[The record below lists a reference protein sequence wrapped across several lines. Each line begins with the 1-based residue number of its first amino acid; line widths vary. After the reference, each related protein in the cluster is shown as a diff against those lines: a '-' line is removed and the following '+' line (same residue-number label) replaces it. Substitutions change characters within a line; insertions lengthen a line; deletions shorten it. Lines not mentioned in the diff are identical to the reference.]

1 MQASEALVAGAHSR
15 LRRLDLR
22 VAVGLLLMLVAV
34 LGGASLIRSAQDRIP
49 VLVAA
54 GSVQPGEVI
63 GPSDLRVVEM
73 SVPAGVA
80 YLSAS
85 AEGQIE
91 GRVAA
96 EPLWDGKV
104 LGPGSVAEAPPV
116 AAGMVAI
123 TLLLPPE
130 SAVGGDIRS
139 GDRVAVLSS
148 RGVDEAGGN
157 QQEAATTIL
166 LLRELLG
173 HTRDRAEEAAGRSPS
188 ILYGIRAVALVEGY
202 DVKRERL
209 LHDLVAQAGY
219 YTYQFL
225 DDVFIEE
232 DDDE

>member
-1 MQASEALVAGAHSR
+1 MQASEAVVAGAHSR

-34 LGGASLIRSAQDRIP
+34 LGGASLIRSAQARTP

-54 GSVQPGEVI
+54 GTVQPGEVI
-63 GPSDLRVVEM
+63 EPSDLRVVEM
-73 SVPAGVA
+73 SVPTGVA
-80 YLSAS
+80 HLSAS

-104 LGPGSVAEAPPV
+104 LGPDSVADAAPVGP
-116 AAGMVAI
+116 GMVAI

-148 RGVDEAGGN
+148 PGVDEAGGN
-157 QQEAATTIL
+157 QQKAATTIL
-166 LLRELLG
+166 LPDVPVLSVHPATTSQGEGVFVTLTLRL
-173 HTRDRAEEAAGRSPS
+173 EEARALAEARASGRVDLALLPGGAG
-188 ILYGIRAVALVEGY
+188 
-202 DVKRERL
+202 
-209 LHDLVAQAGY
+209 
-219 YTYQFL
+219 
-225 DDVFIEE
+225 
-232 DDDE
+232 

>member
-34 LGGASLIRSAQDRIP
+34 LGGASLIRNAQARTP

-130 SAVGGDIRS
+130 AAVGGDVRS

-148 RGVDEAGGN
+148 PGVDEAGGN
-157 QQEAATTIL
+157 QQKAATTIL
-166 LLRELLG
+166 LPDVPVLSVRDASTSEGEGVFVTLTLRLDEARALAEARASGRVDLALLPG
-173 HTRDRAEEAAGRSPS
+173 GTS
-188 ILYGIRAVALVEGY
+188 
-202 DVKRERL
+202 
-209 LHDLVAQAGY
+209 
-219 YTYQFL
+219 
-225 DDVFIEE
+225 
-232 DDDE
+232 

>member
-63 GPSDLRVVEM
+63 GSSDLRVVEM

-130 SAVGGDIRS
+130 SAVGGDVRS
-139 GDRVAVLSS
+139 GDQVAVLSS
-148 RGVDEAGGN
+148 PGVDEAGGN
-157 QQEAATTIL
+157 QQKAATTIL
-166 LLRELLG
+166 LPDVPVLSVRDASTSEGEGIFVTLTLRL
-173 HTRDRAEEAAGRSPS
+173 DEA
-188 ILYGIRAVALVEGY
+188 RAVAEARASGRV
-202 DVKRERL
+202 
-209 LHDLVAQAGY
+209 DLVLLPGG
-219 YTYQFL
+219 TS
-225 DDVFIEE
+225 
-232 DDDE
+232 

>member
-63 GPSDLRVVEM
+63 GSSDLRVVEM

-85 AEGQIE
+85 AEGQVE

-130 SAVGGDIRS
+130 SAVGGDVRS

-148 RGVDEAGGN
+148 PGVDEAGGS

-166 LLRELLG
+166 LPDVPVLSVRAASTSEGEGVFVTLTLRLDEARAIAEARASGRVDLALLPG
-173 HTRDRAEEAAGRSPS
+173 GTS
-188 ILYGIRAVALVEGY
+188 
-202 DVKRERL
+202 
-209 LHDLVAQAGY
+209 
-219 YTYQFL
+219 
-225 DDVFIEE
+225 
-232 DDDE
+232 

>member
-34 LGGASLIRSAQDRIP
+34 LGGASLIRSAQDRTP

-91 GRVAA
+91 GQVAA

-104 LGPGSVAEAPPV
+104 LGPGSVAEAPPL

-130 SAVGGDIRS
+130 AAVGGDVRS

-148 RGVDEAGGN
+148 PGVDEAGGN
-157 QQEAATTIL
+157 QQKAATTIL
-166 LLRELLG
+166 LPDVPVLSVRDASTSEGEGFFVTLTLRL
-173 HTRDRAEEAAGRSPS
+173 DEA
-188 ILYGIRAVALVEGY
+188 RAVAEARASGRVDLA
-202 DVKRERL
+202 L
-209 LHDLVAQAGY
+209 LPGA
-219 YTYQFL
+219 TS
-225 DDVFIEE
+225 
-232 DDDE
+232 

>member
-22 VAVGLLLMLVAV
+22 VAVGVLLMLVAV

-85 AEGQIE
+85 AEVQVE

-130 SAVGGDIRS
+130 SAVGGDVRS

-148 RGVDEAGGN
+148 PGVDEAGGN

-166 LLRELLG
+166 LPDVPVLSVRDASTSEGEGVFVTLTLRLDEARAIAEARASGRVDLALLPG
-173 HTRDRAEEAAGRSPS
+173 GTS
-188 ILYGIRAVALVEGY
+188 
-202 DVKRERL
+202 
-209 LHDLVAQAGY
+209 
-219 YTYQFL
+219 
-225 DDVFIEE
+225 
-232 DDDE
+232 

>member
-34 LGGASLIRSAQDRIP
+34 LGGASLIRNAQARTP

-63 GPSDLRVVEM
+63 GPADLRVVEM

-130 SAVGGDIRS
+130 SAVGGDVRS

-148 RGVDEAGGN
+148 PGVDEAGGN
-157 QQEAATTIL
+157 QQKAATTIL
-166 LLRELLG
+166 LPDVPVLSV
-173 HTRDRAEEAAGRSPS
+173 RDASTSEGEGVFVTLTIRLDEA
-188 ILYGIRAVALVEGY
+188 RAVAEARASGRIDLA
-202 DVKRERL
+202 L
-209 LHDLVAQAGY
+209 LPGG
-219 YTYQFL
+219 TS
-225 DDVFIEE
+225 
-232 DDDE
+232 

>member
-85 AEGQIE
+85 AEGQVE

-130 SAVGGDIRS
+130 SALGGDVRS

-148 RGVDEAGGN
+148 PGVDEAGGN
-157 QQEAATTIL
+157 QQNAATTIL
-166 LLRELLG
+166 LPDVPVLSVRDANTSEGEGVFVTLTLRL
-173 HTRDRAEEAAGRSPS
+173 EEARAIAEARASGRVD
-188 ILYGIRAVALVEGY
+188 LALLPG
-202 DVKRERL
+202 
-209 LHDLVAQAGY
+209 G
-219 YTYQFL
+219 TS
-225 DDVFIEE
+225 
-232 DDDE
+232 

>member
-1 MQASEALVAGAHSR
+1 MQASHALTARTHSR

-22 VAVGLLLMLVAV
+22 VAVGLLLMTVAV
-34 LGGASLIRSAQDRIP
+34 LGGASLIRTAQARTP

-54 GSVQPGEVI
+54 DAVQPGEAI
-63 GPSDLRVVEM
+63 EPSDLRVVEM

-91 GRVAA
+91 GRMAA

-104 LGPGSVAEAPPV
+104 LGPGSVADAPPIDP
-116 AAGMVAI
+116 GMVAI

-130 SAVGGDIRS
+130 SAVGGDVRS

-148 RGVDEAGGN
+148 PGADDAGGN

-166 LLRELLG
+166 LPDVPVLSVRHATTSEGEGVFVTLTLRL
-173 HTRDRAEEAAGRSPS
+173 EEARALAEARASGRVD
-188 ILYGIRAVALVEGY
+188 LALLPG
-202 DVKRERL
+202 DAR
-209 LHDLVAQAGY
+209 
-219 YTYQFL
+219 
-225 DDVFIEE
+225 
-232 DDDE
+232 

>member
-34 LGGASLIRSAQDRIP
+34 LGGASLIRNAQARTP

-63 GPSDLRVVEM
+63 GSSDLRVVEM

-130 SAVGGDIRS
+130 SAVGGDVRS
-139 GDRVAVLSS
+139 GDQVAVLSS
-148 RGVDEAGGN
+148 PGVDEAGGN
-157 QQEAATTIL
+157 QQKAATTIL
-166 LLRELLG
+166 LPDVPVLSVRDASTSEGEGVFVTLTLRLDEARALAEARASGRVDLALLPG
-173 HTRDRAEEAAGRSPS
+173 GTR
-188 ILYGIRAVALVEGY
+188 
-202 DVKRERL
+202 
-209 LHDLVAQAGY
+209 
-219 YTYQFL
+219 
-225 DDVFIEE
+225 
-232 DDDE
+232 

>member
-1 MQASEALVAGAHSR
+1 
-15 LRRLDLR
+15 
-22 VAVGLLLMLVAV
+22 MLVAV
-34 LGGASLIRSAQDRIP
+34 LGGASLIRNAQARTP

-91 GRVAA
+91 GQVAA

-130 SAVGGDIRS
+130 SAVGGDVRS

-148 RGVDEAGGN
+148 PGVDEAGGN
-157 QQEAATTIL
+157 QQKAATTIL
-166 LLRELLG
+166 LPDVPVLSVRDASTSEGEGVFVTLTLRLDEARALAEARATGRVDLALLPG
-173 HTRDRAEEAAGRSPS
+173 GTS
-188 ILYGIRAVALVEGY
+188 
-202 DVKRERL
+202 
-209 LHDLVAQAGY
+209 
-219 YTYQFL
+219 
-225 DDVFIEE
+225 
-232 DDDE
+232 

>member
-34 LGGASLIRSAQDRIP
+34 LGGASLIRSAQDRSP

-104 LGPGSVAEAPPV
+104 LGPGSVAEAPPL

-130 SAVGGDIRS
+130 SAAGG
-139 GDRVAVLSS
+139 
-148 RGVDEAGGN
+148 DEAGGN
-157 QQEAATTIL
+157 QQKAATTIL
-166 LLRELLG
+166 LPAVPVLSVRDASTSEGEGVFVTLTLRLDEA
-173 HTRDRAEEAAGRSPS
+173 RALAEARASGRVD
-188 ILYGIRAVALVEGY
+188 LAL
-202 DVKRERL
+202 
-209 LHDLVAQAGY
+209 
-219 YTYQFL
+219 
-225 DDVFIEE
+225 
-232 DDDE
+232 

>member
-1 MQASEALVAGAHSR
+1 
-15 LRRLDLR
+15 
-22 VAVGLLLMLVAV
+22 
-34 LGGASLIRSAQDRIP
+34 
-49 VLVAA
+49 
-54 GSVQPGEVI
+54 VQPGEVI

-130 SAVGGDIRS
+130 SAVGGDVRS

-148 RGVDEAGGN
+148 GVDEAGGN
-157 QQEAATTIL
+157 QQKAATTIL
-166 LLRELLG
+166 LPEVPVLSVRQASTSEGEGVFVTLTLRL
-173 HTRDRAEEAAGRSPS
+173 DEA
-188 ILYGIRAVALVEGY
+188 RAVAEARASGRV
-202 DVKRERL
+202 
-209 LHDLVAQAGY
+209 DLVLLPGG
-219 YTYQFL
+219 TS
-225 DDVFIEE
+225 
-232 DDDE
+232 

>member
-130 SAVGGDIRS
+130 SAVGGDVRS

-148 RGVDEAGGN
+148 PGVDEAGGN

-166 LLRELLG
+166 LPDVPVLSVRDASTSEGEGVFVTVTLRL
-173 HTRDRAEEAAGRSPS
+173 EEARAIAEARASGRVD
-188 ILYGIRAVALVEGY
+188 LALLPG
-202 DVKRERL
+202 
-209 LHDLVAQAGY
+209 G
-219 YTYQFL
+219 TS
-225 DDVFIEE
+225 
-232 DDDE
+232 

>member
-1 MQASEALVAGAHSR
+1 MQASEALGAGAHSR

-22 VAVGLLLMLVAV
+22 VAVGVLLMLVAV

-80 YLSAS
+80 YLSAR
-85 AEGQIE
+85 AK
-91 GRVAA
+91 GRVEGGVAG

-123 TLLLPPE
+123 TLLLPPQ

-148 RGVDEAGGN
+148 PGVDEAGGN
-157 QQEAATTIL
+157 QQQAATTIL
-166 LLRELLG
+166 LPDVPVLSVRDASTSEGEGVFVTLTLRLDEA
-173 HTRDRAEEAAGRSPS
+173 RAIAEARASGRVD
-188 ILYGIRAVALVEGY
+188 LALP
-202 DVKRERL
+202 
-209 LHDLVAQAGY
+209 
-219 YTYQFL
+219 
-225 DDVFIEE
+225 
-232 DDDE
+232 

>member
-34 LGGASLIRSAQDRIP
+34 LGGASVIRSAQDRIP

-80 YLSAS
+80 YLAAS
-85 AEGQIE
+85 AEGQVE

-130 SAVGGDIRS
+130 SAVGGDVRS

-148 RGVDEAGGN
+148 PGVDEAGGN

-166 LLRELLG
+166 LPDVPVLSVRDANTSEGEGVFVTLTLRLDEARAIAEARASGRVDLALLPG
-173 HTRDRAEEAAGRSPS
+173 GTS
-188 ILYGIRAVALVEGY
+188 
-202 DVKRERL
+202 
-209 LHDLVAQAGY
+209 
-219 YTYQFL
+219 
-225 DDVFIEE
+225 
-232 DDDE
+232 

>member
-34 LGGASLIRSAQDRIP
+34 LGGASLIRNAQARTP

-130 SAVGGDIRS
+130 SAVGGDVRS

-148 RGVDEAGGN
+148 PGVDEAGGN
-157 QQEAATTIL
+157 QQKAATTIL
-166 LLRELLG
+166 LPDVPVLSVRDASTSEGEGVFVTLTLRL
-173 HTRDRAEEAAGRSPS
+173 DEA
-188 ILYGIRAVALVEGY
+188 RAVAEARASGRV
-202 DVKRERL
+202 
-209 LHDLVAQAGY
+209 DLVLLPGG
-219 YTYQFL
+219 TS
-225 DDVFIEE
+225 
-232 DDDE
+232 

>member
-15 LRRLDLR
+15 LRRLDMR
-22 VAVGLLLMLVAV
+22 VAVGVLLMLVAV
-34 LGGASLIRSAQDRIP
+34 LGGASLIRSAQARTP

-54 GSVQPGEVI
+54 GTVQPGEVI
-63 GPSDLRVVEM
+63 QPSDLRVVEM

-104 LGPGSVAEAPPV
+104 LGPGSVADAPPV
-116 AAGMVAI
+116 GAGMVAI

-148 RGVDEAGGN
+148 PGVDEAGGN
-157 QQEAATTIL
+157 QQKADTTIL
-166 LLRELLG
+166 LPDVPVLSVHPATTSQGEGLFVTLTLRL
-173 HTRDRAEEAAGRSPS
+173 EEA
-188 ILYGIRAVALVEGY
+188 RAL
-202 DVKRERL
+202 
-209 LHDLVAQAGY
+209 AQARASGRVD
-219 YTYQFL
+219 L
-225 DDVFIEE
+225 ALLPGAGG
-232 DDDE
+232 

>member
-15 LRRLDLR
+15 LRRFDLR

-34 LGGASLIRSAQDRIP
+34 LGGASLIRSAQDRTP

-104 LGPGSVAEAPPV
+104 LGPGSVAEAPPL

-130 SAVGGDIRS
+130 SAVGGDVRS

-148 RGVDEAGGN
+148 PGVDEAGGN
-157 QQEAATTIL
+157 QQKAATTIL
-166 LLRELLG
+166 LPDVPVLSVRDASTSEGEGVFVTLTLRLDEARALAEARASGRVDLALLPG
-173 HTRDRAEEAAGRSPS
+173 GTS
-188 ILYGIRAVALVEGY
+188 
-202 DVKRERL
+202 
-209 LHDLVAQAGY
+209 
-219 YTYQFL
+219 
-225 DDVFIEE
+225 
-232 DDDE
+232 

>member
-1 MQASEALVAGAHSR
+1 MQVSEALVAGAHSR

-85 AEGQIE
+85 AEGQVE

-130 SAVGGDIRS
+130 AAVGGDIRS
-139 GDRVAVLSS
+139 GDQVAVLSS
-148 RGVDEAGGN
+148 PGVDEAGGN

-166 LLRELLG
+166 LPDVPVLSVRDASTSEGEGVFVTLTLRLDEARAIAEARASGRVDLALLPG
-173 HTRDRAEEAAGRSPS
+173 GTG
-188 ILYGIRAVALVEGY
+188 
-202 DVKRERL
+202 
-209 LHDLVAQAGY
+209 
-219 YTYQFL
+219 
-225 DDVFIEE
+225 
-232 DDDE
+232 

>member
-22 VAVGLLLMLVAV
+22 VTVGLLLMLVAV

-85 AEGQIE
+85 AEGQVE

-148 RGVDEAGGN
+148 PGVDEAGGN
-157 QQEAATTIL
+157 QQKAATTIL
-166 LLRELLG
+166 LPDVPVLSVRDASTSEGEGVFVTLTLRLDEARAIAEARASGRVDLALLPG
-173 HTRDRAEEAAGRSPS
+173 GTS
-188 ILYGIRAVALVEGY
+188 
-202 DVKRERL
+202 
-209 LHDLVAQAGY
+209 
-219 YTYQFL
+219 
-225 DDVFIEE
+225 
-232 DDDE
+232 

>member
-73 SVPAGVA
+73 SVPTGVA
-80 YLSAS
+80 YVSAS

-104 LGPGSVAEAPPV
+104 LGPGSVAEAPPL

-123 TLLLPPE
+123 TLLLLPE
-130 SAVGGDIRS
+130 SAVGGDVRS

-148 RGVDEAGGN
+148 PGVDEAGGN
-157 QQEAATTIL
+157 QQKAATTIL
-166 LLRELLG
+166 LPDVPVLSVRDASTSEGEGVFVTLTLRLDEARALAEARASGRVDLALLPG
-173 HTRDRAEEAAGRSPS
+173 GTS
-188 ILYGIRAVALVEGY
+188 
-202 DVKRERL
+202 
-209 LHDLVAQAGY
+209 
-219 YTYQFL
+219 
-225 DDVFIEE
+225 
-232 DDDE
+232 

>member
-73 SVPAGVA
+73 SVPAGIA

-85 AEGQIE
+85 AEGQVE

-166 LLRELLG
+166 LPDVPVLSVRDASTSEGEGVFVTVTLRL
-173 HTRDRAEEAAGRSPS
+173 EEARAIAEARASGRVD
-188 ILYGIRAVALVEGY
+188 LALLPG
-202 DVKRERL
+202 
-209 LHDLVAQAGY
+209 G
-219 YTYQFL
+219 TS
-225 DDVFIEE
+225 
-232 DDDE
+232 

>member
-1 MQASEALVAGAHSR
+1 MQASEVLVAGAHSR

-34 LGGASLIRSAQDRIP
+34 LGGASLIRNAQARTP

-130 SAVGGDIRS
+130 AAVGGDVRS

-148 RGVDEAGGN
+148 PGVDEAGGN
-157 QQEAATTIL
+157 QQKAATTIL
-166 LLRELLG
+166 LPDVPVLSVRDASTSEGEGVFVTLTLRL
-173 HTRDRAEEAAGRSPS
+173 DEA
-188 ILYGIRAVALVEGY
+188 RAVAEARASGRVDLA
-202 DVKRERL
+202 L
-209 LHDLVAQAGY
+209 LPGG
-219 YTYQFL
+219 TS
-225 DDVFIEE
+225 
-232 DDDE
+232 

>member
-1 MQASEALVAGAHSR
+1 MQSSEALVSGAHSR

-34 LGGASLIRSAQDRIP
+34 LGGASLIRTAQARTP

-54 GSVQPGEVI
+54 DTVQPGQVI
-63 GPSDLRVVEM
+63 QPSDLRVVEM

-104 LGPGSVAEAPPV
+104 LGPDSVSGAPPV
-116 AAGMVAI
+116 GPGMVAI

-139 GDRVAVLSS
+139 GDHVAVLSS
-148 RGVDEAGGN
+148 PGADEAGGN
-157 QQEAATTIL
+157 QQRTDTTIL
-166 LLRELLG
+166 LPDVPVLSVRQATTSAGEGVFVTLTLRL
-173 HTRDRAEEAAGRSPS
+173 EEARALAEAEVSGRVDLALLPGAAG
-188 ILYGIRAVALVEGY
+188 
-202 DVKRERL
+202 
-209 LHDLVAQAGY
+209 
-219 YTYQFL
+219 
-225 DDVFIEE
+225 
-232 DDDE
+232 

>member
-1 MQASEALVAGAHSR
+1 MQASEALVAGTHSR

-34 LGGASLIRSAQDRIP
+34 LGGASLIRTAQARTP

-54 GSVQPGEVI
+54 DAVQPGEVI
-63 GPSDLRVVEM
+63 APSDLRVVEM
-73 SVPAGVA
+73 SGPAGVA

-91 GRVAA
+91 GRVAT

-104 LGPGSVAEAPPV
+104 LGPGSVADAPPV
-116 AAGMVAI
+116 GPGMVAI

-130 SAVGGDIRS
+130 SAVGGDVRS

-148 RGVDEAGGN
+148 PGVDEAGGN

-166 LLRELLG
+166 LADVPLLSVRQATTSEG
-173 HTRDRAEEAAGRSPS
+173 EGVFVTLTLHLEEARALAEASASGRVD
-188 ILYGIRAVALVEGY
+188 LALLPG
-202 DVKRERL
+202 
-209 LHDLVAQAGY
+209 G
-219 YTYQFL
+219 TG
-225 DDVFIEE
+225 
-232 DDDE
+232 

>member
-34 LGGASLIRSAQDRIP
+34 LGGASLIRNAQARTP

-130 SAVGGDIRS
+130 SAVGGNVRS

-148 RGVDEAGGN
+148 PGVDEAGGK
-157 QQEAATTIL
+157 QQKAATTIL
-166 LLRELLG
+166 LPDVPVLSVRDASTSEGEGVFVTLTLRL
-173 HTRDRAEEAAGRSPS
+173 DEA
-188 ILYGIRAVALVEGY
+188 RAVVEARASGRIDLALLPG
-202 DVKRERL
+202 
-209 LHDLVAQAGY
+209 G
-219 YTYQFL
+219 TS
-225 DDVFIEE
+225 
-232 DDDE
+232 

>member
-85 AEGQIE
+85 AEGQVE
-91 GRVAA
+91 GRVAG

-148 RGVDEAGGN
+148 PGVDEAGGN
-157 QQEAATTIL
+157 QQQAATTIL
-166 LLRELLG
+166 LPDVPVLSVRDASTSEGEGVFVTLTLRLDEA
-173 HTRDRAEEAAGRSPS
+173 RAIAEARASGR
-188 ILYGIRAVALVEGY
+188 V
-202 DVKRERL
+202 
-209 LHDLVAQAGY
+209 DLVLLPGG
-219 YTYQFL
+219 TS
-225 DDVFIEE
+225 
-232 DDDE
+232 

>member
-34 LGGASLIRSAQDRIP
+34 LGGASLIRNAQARTPI
-49 VLVAA
+49 LVAA

-130 SAVGGDIRS
+130 SAVGGDVRS

-148 RGVDEAGGN
+148 PGVDEAGGN
-157 QQEAATTIL
+157 QQKAATTIL
-166 LLRELLG
+166 LPDVPVLSVRDASTSEGEGVFVTLTLRLDEARAIAEARATGRVDLALLPG
-173 HTRDRAEEAAGRSPS
+173 GTS
-188 ILYGIRAVALVEGY
+188 
-202 DVKRERL
+202 
-209 LHDLVAQAGY
+209 
-219 YTYQFL
+219 
-225 DDVFIEE
+225 
-232 DDDE
+232 